1 MKKEEIL
8 EKSRNE
14 KGDEEKNLF
23 LLKAEKADSLEC

>member
-8 EKSRNE
+8 EKAE
-14 KGDEEKNLF
+14 MKKETKEKNLF